1 MKLILT
7 NPGESYAIRSY
18 QAGHMVINDQAYT
31 KSLVLAPKQLMTDW
45 PPQSADELTEADF
58 DMLTKLQPDLVLLGT
73 GEKQVFPP
81 LSLYAP
87 LLQQNIAVEVMN
99 TGAACRT
106 YNILASEG
114 RKVIAALMMM

>member
-18 QAGHMVINDQAYT
+18 QAGHIVINDQAYS

-58 DMLTKLQPDLVLLGT
+58 DMLKELRPDLVLLGT
-73 GEKQVFPP
+73 GEKQIFPP

-87 LLQQNIAVEVMN
+87 LLQKNIAVEVMN

-114 RKVIAALMMM
+114 RQVIAALMMI

>member
-1 MKLILT
+1 MKLFLT
-7 NPGESYAIRSY
+7 EPGESYAIRSY
-18 QAGHMVINDQAYT
+18 QAGQVTINDQAYT
-31 KSLVLAPKQLMTDW
+31 KSLVLAPKQLITDW

-58 DMLTKLQPDLVLLGT
+58 NLLTELEPDLVLLGT
-73 GEKQVFPP
+73 GERQVFPP

-106 YNILASEG
+106 FNILAAEG
-114 RKVIAALMMM
+114 RKVIAALMMV

>member
-1 MKLILT
+1 MKLFQSD
-7 NPGESYAIRSY
+7 PGESYAIRSY
-18 QAGHMVINDQAYT
+18 QAGQVIINDQAYT
-31 KSLVLAPKQLMTDW
+31 ESLVLAPTQLITDW

-58 DMLTKLQPDLVLLGT
+58 DLLAELKPDLVLLGT

-106 YNILASEG
+106 FNILASEG
-114 RKVIAALMMM
+114 RQVIAALMMI

>member
-18 QAGHMVINDQAYT
+18 QAGRVVINDQAFT
-31 KSLVLAPKQLMTDW
+31 RSLVVAPTQLMLDW
-45 PPQSADELTEADF
+45 RPQSAEELTEADF
-58 DMLTKLQPDLVLLGT
+58 EVLTEMQPDLVLLGT

-81 LSLYAP
+81 VSLYAP
-87 LLQQNIAVEVMN
+87 LLQKNIAVEIMN

-114 RKVIAALMMM
+114 RQVIAALMMV

>member
-1 MKLILT
+1 MKIILT
-7 NPGESYAIRSY
+7 NPGENYAIRSY
-18 QAGHMVINDQAYT
+18 QAGHVVINDQAYT

-58 DMLTKLQPDLVLLGT
+58 EMLTELQPDLVLLGT

-87 LLQQNIAVEVMN
+87 LLQKNIAVEVMN

-114 RKVIAALMMM
+114 RKVIAALMMI